1 MKLDITDAHF
11 IELQKKGYTV
21 DIVLMLSWVQKGLDL
36 THIIEGSKKIEV
48 IYKSMK
54 RKGLITEDEQL
65 TLVGVEI
72 LDFISKKTNTKM
84 MKPKPVATDFDRWW
98 EIFPSN
104 DKFTVKGKNFG
115 PTRSF
120 KAKKD
125 GCKLLFD
132 KMTLEGEYTAQQII
146 DATLY
151 DINLKM
157 ERSYKTNSNQLKFL
171 QNSHTYLLN
180 KIFGGFVNMGVKETP
195 RKTTNLGSIDI

>member
-72 LDFISKKTNTKM
+72 LDFISKK
-84 MKPKPVATDFDRWW
+84 
-98 EIFPSN
+98 
-104 DKFTVKGKNFG
+104 
-115 PTRSF
+115 
-120 KAKKD
+120 
-125 GCKLLFD
+125 
-132 KMTLEGEYTAQQII
+132 II
-146 DATLY
+146 
-151 DINLKM
+151 
-157 ERSYKTNSNQLKFL
+157 
-171 QNSHTYLLN
+171 
-180 KIFGGFVNMGVKETP
+180 KI
-195 RKTTNLGSIDI
+195 S

>member
-1 MKLDITDAHF
+1 MKLEITDAHF

-21 DIVLMLSWVQKGLDL
+21 DIVLILLWVQKGLDL

-54 RKGLITEDEQL
+54 RRGLITEDEKL

-84 MKPKPVATDFDRWW
+84 MKPKPEMSDFDKWW
-98 EIFPSN
+98 EIFPAN
-104 DKFTVKGKNFG
+104 DRFTVKGKNFG

-132 KMTLEGEYTAQQII
+132 KMILEGEYTAKQII
-146 DATLY
+146 DATSF

-180 KIFGGFVNMGVKETP
+180 KIFSGFIGMETKETP